1 MSKFLDIPVIGID
14 VSADFSFVA
23 ILAPKG
29 AVYRKAFRINHD
41 AEGFDY
47 LLKETKKMEEEC
59 SMKPVL
65 FMESTGVYH
74 LTLFHFLK
82 MNNLEAYVI
91 NPLVTNSNKN
101 SGIRKVKNDK
111 KDALSI
117 ANIGKYQDIKM
128 SDFLDIN
135 IFAIKSL
142 SRDYYNLVDTRS
154 GYKKKLSSDLR
165 TLFPGYHTVFT
176 DITGVTSLS
185 ILYEFRTPKAIIQ
198 APKDELITILKQ
210 SSRRCMLWCENTYNK
225 LLKAAQNAI
234 RIGFDTDLFEVTV
247 SINLDLIE
255 TFNKQIK
262 RVLLQLEN
270 QIKSSD
276 TSKSF
281 RDNVALLITFCGIGF
296 ITAITLISEIG
307 DPKRFK
313 HPKQLVAFFGIDPS
327 VNESGKF
334 KGDRNK
340 MSKRGTRFGRR
351 ALYAV
356 ALASIRKCKNGKLV
370 NSVLYGY
377 YHDNLKG
384 KKKKVALG
392 AVMHKLVK
400 YIFAVLR
407 EQKPYEIRDPRLHDQ
422 MYLKNAS
429 GKVA

>member
-1 MSKFLDIPVIGID
+1 
-14 VSADFSFVA
+14 
-23 ILAPKG
+23 
-29 AVYRKAFRINHD
+29 
-41 AEGFDY
+41 
-47 LLKETKKMEEEC
+47 
-59 SMKPVL
+59 
-65 FMESTGVYH
+65 
-74 LTLFHFLK
+74 
-82 MNNLEAYVI
+82 
-91 NPLVTNSNKN
+91 
-101 SGIRKVKNDK
+101 
-111 KDALSI
+111 
-117 ANIGKYQDIKM
+117 M

-135 IFAIKSL
+135 ILAIKSL

-165 TLFPGYHTVFT
+165 TLFPGYHTVFV
-176 DITGVTSLS
+176 DIMGVTSLS
-185 ILYEFRTPKAIIQ
+185 ILSEFRTPKAIIQ

-210 SSRRCMLWCENTYNK
+210 NSRRCMLWCEKTYNK
-225 LLKAAQNAI
+225 LLKAAHNAI
-234 RIGFDTDLFEVTV
+234 KIGFDTDLFEITI
-247 SINLDLIE
+247 SINLYLIE

-281 RDNVALLITFCGIGF
+281 RDNVALLIIFSYIDF
-296 ITAITLISEIG
+296 ITAVTLISEIG

-351 ALYAV
+351 TLYAV
-356 ALASIRKCKNGKLV
+356 VLASIRKCKNDKLI

-384 KKKKVALG
+384 KKKKVALC
-392 AVMHKLVK
+392 AVMHKLVN

-407 EQKPYEIRDPRLHDQ
+407 EQKPYEIRDPRLHEQ
-422 MYLKNAS
+422 MYLKNTS

>member
-1 MSKFLDIPVIGID
+1 
-14 VSADFSFVA
+14 
-23 ILAPKG
+23 
-29 AVYRKAFRINHD
+29 
-41 AEGFDY
+41 
-47 LLKETKKMEEEC
+47 MEEEC

-82 MNNLEAYVI
+82 TNNLEVYVI

-101 SGIRKVKNDK
+101 SEIRKVKNDK
-111 KDALSI
+111 KDVLLI

-135 IFAIKSL
+135 ILAIKSL
-142 SRDYYNLVDTRS
+142 FRDYYNLVDTRS
-154 GYKKKLSSDLR
+154 KYKKKLSSDQR
-165 TLFPGYHTVFT
+165 TLFPGYHTVFV
-176 DITGVTSLS
+176 DIMGVTSLS
-185 ILYEFRTPKAIIQ
+185 ILSEFRTPKAIIQ

-210 SSRRCMLWCENTYNK
+210 SSRWCMLWCENTYNK

-234 RIGFDTDLFEVTV
+234 KIGFDTDLFEITI

-281 RDNVALLITFCGIGF
+281 RDNVALLITFSGIGF
-296 ITAITLISEIG
+296 ITAVTLISEIG

-313 HPKQLVAFFGIDPS
+313 HPKQLVAFFGIEPS

-334 KGDRNK
+334 KSDRNK

-356 ALASIRKCKNGKLV
+356 ALTSIKKCKNGKLI

-384 KKKKVALG
+384 KKKKVALC
-392 AVMHKLVK
+392 AVMHKLVN
-400 YIFAVLR
+400 YIFSVLR
-407 EQKPYEIRDPRLHDQ
+407 EQKPYEIRDPRLHEQ